1 MCVCVFDLLHLP
13 EVAASGMGNGPEGR
27 GGEGQGCRGNAVL
40 VTESRS
46 FLAASSFYSTTGPTS
61 NIN

>member
-1 MCVCVFDLLHLP
+1 
-13 EVAASGMGNGPEGR
+13 MGWEMGQG

-46 FLAASSFYSTTGPTS
+46 FLAASSFYSTTGPTF